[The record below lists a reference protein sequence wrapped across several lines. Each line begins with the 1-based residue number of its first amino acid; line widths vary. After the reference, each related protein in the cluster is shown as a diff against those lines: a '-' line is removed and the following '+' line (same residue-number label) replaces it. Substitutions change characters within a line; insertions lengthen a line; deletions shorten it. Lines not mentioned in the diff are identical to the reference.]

1 MALTKSDLTK
11 IGDLLDKQELK
22 FESKLDNVG
31 KEFESKLDS
40 VEQKFES
47 KLDSVEQKF
56 EEKLVEFKSDFFEKV
71 DPVLKEVTV
80 SREERTVSSEQ
91 IRRHDDRI
99 TVIEEKLQI
108 KPSLAV

>member
-22 FESKLDNVG
+22 FESKLDNIG

-40 VEQKFES
+40 VEQKFE
-47 KLDSVEQKF
+47 D
-56 EEKLVEFKSDFFEKV
+56 KLVEFKSDFFEKV

-91 IRRHDDRI
+91 IRRHEDRI

-108 KPSLAV
+108 KPSLVV